1 MIKLLKIIGKIN
13 NLFRRKSILDELNIV
28 LVDKIGCGWYNLI
41 DASGAI
47 YEFQFE
53 NENARI
59 YRKNDIVYDSKI
71 AEEALNLYILVGKLP
86 RMPK

>member
-1 MIKLLKIIGKIN
+1 MISYFK
-13 NLFRRKSILDELNIV
+13 NLFRRKTILDDLAIV

-53 NENARI
+53 DENAYI
-59 YRKNDIVYDSKI
+59 YRINNIVYDSET
-71 AEEALNLYILVGKLP
+71 AEEALNLYILVSKLP

>member
-1 MIKLLKIIGKIN
+1 MISYLK
-13 NLFRRKSILDELNIV
+13 NLFRRKTILDDLNIV

-53 NENARI
+53 DENAYI
-59 YRKNDIVYDSKI
+59 FRKNDIVYDSQT
-71 AEEALNLYILVGKLP
+71 AEEALEIYILVSRLP
-86 RMPK
+86 RLPNVDH